1 MMRHTEANFR
11 NTLLLS
17 GGDVIHNFLTSG
29 PSELAVNCSFVVD
42 EVESVYVQFA
52 RCMMYS
58 ANSAGRAGHLEYV
71 ESPLVEAS
79 YIL

>member
-1 MMRHTEANFR
+1 MMRRTEASFR
-11 NTLLLS
+11 NILPLS
-17 GGDVIHNFLTSG
+17 GGDVNHNFLISG
-29 PSELAVNCSFVVD
+29 PLELAVNCSLGVD

-52 RCMMYS
+52 RRMMYS